1 MNALHDL
8 GEKQDVE
15 KQQAAV
21 KYNSNERPP
30 VKEVTEQVKREP
42 AADIQRKDS
51 KLEKARLEKK
61 LSKEKQR
68 TPEPIKAV
76 LEENKEASPEKSETP
91 YAEEK
96 LRSPSKSPSQTKS
109 IGRSETNK
117 LKNQARSRNESPQ
130 S

>member
-1 MNALHDL
+1 MFEKREPTEQAKPPEQSALNALYDL

-61 LSKEKQR
+61 LSKEK
-68 TPEPIKAV
+68 
-76 LEENKEASPEKSETP
+76 
-91 YAEEK
+91 
-96 LRSPSKSPSQTKS
+96 
-109 IGRSETNK
+109 
-117 LKNQARSRNESPQ
+117 
-130 S
+130 